1 MLFQKYVWAIKKSL
15 FLYTNQDSTF
25 SHTRENSKMFNLTF
39 FKKIFQLF
47 QQQTSCKLSRTYN
60 KIFSFM
66 LFLFVLQ
73 FHDLGNLK
81 SKVNKLDVD
90 KSVLVPVGLSKLS
103 DVGINDVVQKVVYNT
118 KIKNTED
125 KIPDITNVATNT
137 TLNTKINQAK
147 NEIPSIAILATTIAY
162 SAKINE
168 VKTKYLILL
177 TQKIKYLSNL
187 VKKSD
192 YNTKK

>member
-1 MLFQKYVWAIKKSL
+1 MLINQYL
-15 FLYTNQDSTF
+15 FL
-25 SHTRENSKMFNLTF
+25 
-39 FKKIFQLF
+39 
-47 QQQTSCKLSRTYN
+47 
-60 KIFSFM
+60 
-66 LFLFVLQ
+66 
-73 FHDLGNLK
+73 
-81 SKVNKLDVD
+81 
-90 KSVLVPVGLSKLS
+90 LVCWF
-103 DVGINDVVQKVVYNT
+103 
-118 KIKNTED
+118 TED

-168 VKTKYLILL
+168 IKTKYLILL